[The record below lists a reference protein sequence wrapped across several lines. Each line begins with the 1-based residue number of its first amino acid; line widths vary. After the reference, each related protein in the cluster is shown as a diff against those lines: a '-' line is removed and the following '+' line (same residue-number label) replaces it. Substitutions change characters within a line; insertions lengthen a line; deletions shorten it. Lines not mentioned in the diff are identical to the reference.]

1 MAREKAS
8 EDLAGTVR
16 ANMEGL
22 TKIQK
27 EFGGAFEETSRYWS
41 DRAKSE
47 AEFASDLVA
56 KLSGARSIPDAT
68 TVYQEWLGRRMERL
82 AEDSQKFAAD
92 CQKLTTEWTKLV
104 TGETWKGTT

>member
-47 AEFASDLVA
+47 VEFCLRFGR
-56 KLSGARSIPDAT
+56 K
-68 TVYQEWLGRRMERL
+68 TVWRPINSRR
-82 AEDSQKFAAD
+82 DD
-92 CQKLTTEWTKLV
+92 
-104 TGETWKGTT
+104 

>member
-27 EFGGAFEETSRYWS
+27 EFGGAFEETSRY
-41 DRAKSE
+41 
-47 AEFASDLVA
+47 
-56 KLSGARSIPDAT
+56 
-68 TVYQEWLGRRMERL
+68 
-82 AEDSQKFAAD
+82 
-92 CQKLTTEWTKLV
+92 
-104 TGETWKGTT
+104 